1 MKEIKIDKTY
11 KWIRTKMK
19 WKRNVKLRR
28 QTRQGFGSV
37 KKKVSFSNAQ
47 F

>member
-1 MKEIKIDKTY
+1 MKDIKIDKTY

-28 QTRQGFGSV
+28 QTDRDLDPS
-37 KKKVSFSNAQ
+37 KKFNFSNAQ